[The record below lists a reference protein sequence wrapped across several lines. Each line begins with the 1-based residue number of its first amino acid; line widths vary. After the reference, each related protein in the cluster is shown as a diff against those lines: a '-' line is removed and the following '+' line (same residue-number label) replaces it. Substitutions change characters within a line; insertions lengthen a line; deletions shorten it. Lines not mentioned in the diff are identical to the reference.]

1 MSFITSI
8 FNFLRFNKRN
18 WKAVVLCLMAATVF
32 WFFNALNKNY
42 SANITFPLG
51 FEYNEEAYVPVK
63 PLPTSLRL
71 NVSGLGWD
79 LLRKSSGLKVPK
91 LIIPVE
97 RPAETQKI
105 VASMLPAHLATQLE
119 DIQINFVLTDTL
131 RIDLDERVRKQFKIE
146 IDSIRRYLHPDYGL
160 FGELKLS
167 DDSVWLEGPKR
178 IIGQLPNVLTLALPR
193 RNISRD
199 FTEEIEIVFNNNES
213 VKRNPPVIEV
223 SFELEKLI
231 QVNDHVELAV
241 VHASPKARAAFNGK
255 EINFTY
261 RLPGSLIKKFS
272 ADSIRATIDLRGFK
286 NGTHKLVPLIEGLP
300 SQAFLVKVD
309 TVRIE
314 L

>member
-1 MSFITSI
+1 
-8 FNFLRFNKRN
+8 
-18 WKAVVLCLMAATVF
+18 MAATVF

-42 SANITFPLG
+42 SANITFPLD
-51 FEYNEEAYVPVK
+51 FEYNEDAYVPVK

-79 LLRKSSGLKVPK
+79 LFRKSSGLKVPK
-91 LIIPVE
+91 LVIPLE
-97 RPAETQKI
+97 HPTETQKI
-105 VASMLPAHLATQLE
+105 VGSMLPAHLATQLE

-131 RIDLDERVRKQFKIE
+131 RIELDERVRKRFKIT

-167 DDSVWLEGPKR
+167 KDSVWLEGPKKVVNK
-178 IIGQLPNVLTLALPR
+178 LPDVLTLALPR
-193 RNISRD
+193 RNISKD
-199 FTEEIEIVFNNNES
+199 FTEEIEIVFENNES
-213 VKRNPPVIEV
+213 VKRNPPLIEV

-231 QVNDHVELAV
+231 QVNDHVELDV

-261 RLPGSLIKKFS
+261 RLPGSVIKKFS

-286 NGTHKLVPLIEGLP
+286 KGTYKLVPLIEGLP
-300 SQAFLVKVD
+300 NQAFLVKVD
-309 TVRIE
+309 TISVDI
-314 L
+314 